1 MYKSKIEICMVI
13 TNEVATEVKETIVKA
28 IVGEGYKVNHYHS
41 IEGFLGWYVKYPLEV
56 CLITNESIA
65 SASYQELKKQYQEL
79 KDIVLIE
86 PSDEISTL
94 TEHNVYID
102 SKNGE
107 ININDL
113 LQAIDF
119 IVEQL
124 EMAMYDGEIGE
135 AYENEMDEKNLQAE
149 STINIDEVEKL
160 QPNPTPA
167 GEKRNEKINESKE
180 SQDNHEKSSEQLEHE
195 SAVTIVKED
204 VIEQEVEIKEP
215 IDEAALEND
224 VKVSF
229 QNDPFPMRVRSI
241 QKSLSGLEMEKNK
254 TIGVW
259 SPLPAVGVT
268 SFLMNF
274 SLFLSENKVH
284 TAVLEG
290 LSSKH
295 IIKYWLNRYSTIPDK
310 WVSLSNNLH
319 AAEPIGNS
327 EWLYRGVKFFPI
339 QRDDLKRSYNPETL
353 KAYHCMTEIYDVTLV
368 DMPTGAMHEITNESL
383 KYIDELW
390 IIACDRIQQLYGWK
404 DYIKKIEET
413 HDIPIHLIHNQ
424 MIDASK
430 PDQISEFMELPMLA
444 TIPALFEETA
454 KNYYQ
459 KKPLYLQKKVQ
470 PILEPHY
477 HQLATHLIGPSFQ
490 LQDKKPTVWD
500 QIAKIAT
507 FHTNLN
513 R

>member
-28 IVGEGYKVNHYHS
+28 IIGERYKVNHYHS
-41 IEGFLGWYVKYPLEV
+41 IEEFLGWYVKYPLEV

-65 SASYQELKKQYQEL
+65 SESYQELKKQYQEL

-86 PSDEISTL
+86 PSDEIPTVA
-94 TEHNVYID
+94 EHNVYID

-124 EMAMYDGEIGE
+124 EMAMYDGEIGKD
-135 AYENEMDEKNLQAE
+135 YENGMNEKNLQAE

-160 QPNPTPA
+160 QPNPSPA

-180 SQDNHEKSSEQLEHE
+180 SRDNHEKSSEQLEHE
-195 SAVTIVKED
+195 SVVTIVKED
-204 VIEQEVEIKEP
+204 VNEQEVEIKEP

-229 QNDPFPMRVRSI
+229 QNNQFPMRMRNL
-241 QKSLSGLEMEKNK
+241 QKSLSGLEIEKNK

-268 SFLMNF
+268 SFLINF

-284 TAVLEG
+284 TAVLES
-290 LSSKH
+290 LTTDH
-295 IIKYWLNRYSTIPDK
+295 IIKDWLNRYSSIPDK
-310 WVSLSNNLH
+310 WVSLANNLH
-319 AAEPIGNS
+319 TAEPKGNI
-327 EWLYRGVKFFPI
+327 EWIYRGVKFFPLHK
-339 QRDDLKRSYNPETL
+339 DDIKQKWNVETFR
-353 KAYHCMTEIYDVTLV
+353 AYHLMTEIYDVTLV
-368 DMPTGAMHEITNESL
+368 DMPTGEMNVLANESL
-383 KYIDELW
+383 KYMDELW
-390 IIACDRIQQLYGWK
+390 IIVCDRVQQLNSWK
-404 DYIKKIEET
+404 DYIKKIEKT
-413 HDIPIHLIHNQ
+413 HNIPIHLIHNQ
-424 MIDASK
+424 MIDVSL
-430 PDQISEFMELPMLA
+430 PEVISDCMELPMLA
-444 TIPALFEETA
+444 TIPALWEETA

-477 HQLATHLIGPSFQ
+477 HQLANHLIGSSFQ
-490 LQDKKPTVWD
+490 LQDKKPTVWE
-500 QIAKIAT
+500 QILKIT
-507 FHTNLN
+507 TLHTILN

>member
-41 IEGFLGWYVKYPLEV
+41 IEKFLGWYVKYPLEV

-65 SASYQELKKQYQEL
+65 SESYQELKKQYQEL

-124 EMAMYDGEIGE
+124 EMAMYDGEIDE
-135 AYENEMDEKNLQAE
+135 DYENEMDEKNLQTE
-149 STINIDEVEKL
+149 STMNIDQVEKL
-160 QPNPTPA
+160 QPKSTPA
-167 GEKRNEKINESKE
+167 GEKLNEKINESKE

-204 VIEQEVEIKEP
+204 VNEQEVEIKEP
-215 IDEAALEND
+215 IYEAALEND
-224 VKVSF
+224 AKSPL
-229 QNDPFPMRVRSI
+229 QNNPFPMRLRNI
-241 QKSLSGLEMEKNK
+241 QKSLSGLEMDKNK
-254 TIGVW
+254 TIGIW

-268 SFLMNF
+268 SFLINF
-274 SLFLSENKVH
+274 SLFLSENKVY
-284 TAVLEG
+284 TAVLEPITSNHV
-290 LSSKH
+290 LKD
-295 IIKYWLNRYSTIPDK
+295 WLKRYVPIPNK
-310 WVSLSNNLH
+310 WVSLAHNLH
-319 AAEPIGNS
+319 TYEPVGDS
-327 EWLYRGVKFFPI
+327 EWSYREVKFFPLNTNDI
-339 QRDDLKRSYNPETL
+339 KQDWSAESF
-353 KAYHCMTEIYDVTLV
+353 KAYHCMTEIFDVTLV
-368 DMPTGAMHEITNESL
+368 DMPTGEMKSFTNESL
-383 KYIDELW
+383 KYMDELW
-390 IIACDRIQQLYGWK
+390 IIACDRIQQLYSWK

-413 HDIPIHLIHNQ
+413 HNIPIHLIHNQ
-424 MIDASK
+424 MIDVSK
-430 PDQISEFMELPMLA
+430 PNLISEHMELPLLA
-444 TIPALFEETA
+444 TIPALFDETA

-459 KKPLYLQKKVQ
+459 KKPLYLHKKVQ

-490 LQDKKPTVWD
+490 LQDKKPTVWER
-500 QIAKIAT
+500 ITKITKLHAI
-507 FHTNLN
+507 LN